1 LLFPRIFHCP
11 VVDAFQLEKP
21 DSGTDRDLV
30 QQRPLFVELMC
41 GLAWQHKIYICVGTI
56 PAPDEGDSKVDNDG
70 CLFAPSGSSTSR
82 ANCT

>member
-1 LLFPRIFHCP
+1 LLTLFNLKSPI
-11 VVDAFQLEKP
+11 QEQI
-21 DSGTDRDLV
+21 RDLV
-30 QQRPLFVELMC
+30 QQWPLFVELMC

-82 ANCT
+82 ASCT